1 VNRNGTVLHLQKV
14 AGISGSEAH
23 LLALLPRL
31 RDRGWDIRFL
41 MLHEHEPGARDF
53 ARELTAR
60 GIPLDAI
67 SLAADVDPVAF
78 VRLVAYLMRA
88 RPTILH
94 THLVHA
100 DVYGQ
105 LAGVVSGVPIRF
117 STKHGFNEFRENP
130 GFALGDRA
138 IASLAHAHI
147 AISRGLARYLEDV
160 EGFDGAS
167 FEIVHYGIE
176 PDGEPAAYA
185 GREPRLLC
193 VGRLIPI
200 KGHIVLLRA
209 FAEARR
215 SVPDLRLDL
224 AGRGPLEPALRALA
238 KELEVDDA
246 VRFLGYVSPVQRA
259 IEQSAVVVVPSMGEG
274 FGMVALE
281 AMERARPVIAAEI
294 GGLGELVEDG
304 VTGFLV
310 PPAEAEPL
318 AAAIVALAADRP
330 LAAQMGEAGRRRAL
344 GRFLQ
349 ERCTDRTELLYR
361 ELLASRV
368 GGNGGLARLSSHI

>member
-1 VNRNGTVLHLQKV
+1 MGGRHHGGGIVNGSGTVLHLQKV

-23 LLALLPRL
+23 LLSLLPRL
-31 RDRGWDIRFL
+31 KERGWDIRFL
-41 MLHEHEPGARDF
+41 MLHEHEPGAWDF
-53 ARELTAR
+53 ARELRAR

-67 SLAADVDPVAF
+67 PLAADVDPVAF
-78 VRLVAYLMRA
+78 VRIAGYLA
-88 RPTILH
+88 RRRPKILH

-105 LAGVVSGVPIRF
+105 VTGALTGVPIRV
-117 STKHGFNEFRENP
+117 STKHGFNEFRENR

-138 IASLAHAHI
+138 IGSLAHMHI

-160 EGFDGAS
+160 EGFDGSS

-176 PDGEPAAYA
+176 PDGAARPYSED
-185 GREPRLLC
+185 EPRLLC

-215 SVPDLRLDL
+215 QVPSLRLDI

-246 VRFLGYVSPVQRA
+246 VRFLGYVAPIQRA
-259 IEQSAVVVVPSMGEG
+259 VEEAAIVVVPSMGEG

-304 VTGFLV
+304 VTGLLV
-310 PPAEAEPL
+310 APGEAEPL
-318 AAAIVALAADRP
+318 ADAIVRLAGNLP
-330 LAAQMGEAGRRRAL
+330 LAAEMGEAGRRRAL
-344 GRFLQ
+344 DQFLQ
-349 ERCTDRTELLYR
+349 ERCTDRTELLY
-361 ELLASRV
+361 EA
-368 GGNGGLARLSSHI
+368 ALS

>member
-23 LLALLPRL
+23 LLSLLPRL
-31 RDRGWDIRFL
+31 RDRGWDVRFL
-41 MLHEHEPGARDF
+41 MLHEHEPGAWDF

-67 SLAADVDPVAF
+67 PLAADVDPFAF
-78 VRLVAYLMRA
+78 VRLAAYLARN
-88 RPTILH
+88 RPTVLH

-105 LAGVVSGVPIRF
+105 LAGVVAGVPVRF

-176 PDGEPAAYA
+176 PDGAPMPYA
-185 GREPRLLC
+185 GAEPRMLC

-215 SVPDLRLDL
+215 VVPELRLDI
-224 AGRGPLEPALRALA
+224 AGRGPLEPALRALV
-238 KELEVDDA
+238 KELRVDDA
-246 VRFLGYVSPVQRA
+246 VRFLGYVAPVQRA
-259 IEQSAVVVVPSMGEG
+259 IEVSAFVAVPSMGEG

-310 PPAEAEPL
+310 PPGEAEPL
-318 AAAIVALAADRP
+318 AAAMVRLARNPALRA
-330 LAAQMGEAGRRRAL
+330 LMGEAGRRRAL
-344 GRFLQ
+344 DRFLQ

-361 ELLASRV
+361 ELLATRMR
-368 GGNGGLARLSSHI
+368 GNGGA

>member
-1 VNRNGTVLHLQKV
+1 MNGDGTVLHLQKV

-23 LLALLPRL
+23 LLSLLPRL
-31 RDRGWDIRFL
+31 RERGWNVRFL
-41 MLHEHEPGARDF
+41 MLHEHEPGAWEF
-53 ARELTAR
+53 ARELTSR
-60 GIPLDAI
+60 GIPLDSI
-67 SLAADVDPVAF
+67 SLAADVDPFAF
-78 VRLVAYLMRA
+78 LRLAGYLA
-88 RPTILH
+88 RRRPQILH

-105 LAGVVSGVPIRF
+105 LAGALTGVPVRV

-138 IASLAHAHI
+138 IATFAHTHI
-147 AISRGLARYLEDV
+147 AISRGLARYLEEV

-176 PDGEPAAYA
+176 PDGEPRPYA
-185 GREPRLLC
+185 GDVPVLLC

-209 FAEARR
+209 FAEARKR
-215 SVPDLRLDL
+215 VPSLELRL
-224 AGRGPLEPALRALA
+224 AGRGPLEPALHALV
-238 KELEVDDA
+238 KELEIEDS
-246 VRFLGYVSPVQRA
+246 VRFLGYVAPVQRA
-259 IEQSAVVVVPSMGEG
+259 LEEAAIVVVPSMGEG

-294 GGLGELVEDG
+294 GGLGELVQEG

-310 PPAEAEPL
+310 PPGEAEPL
-318 AAAIVALAADRP
+318 ERAIVTLAGDLPR
-330 LAAQMGEAGRRRAL
+330 AAEMGAAGRRRAL
-344 GRFLQ
+344 EHFLQ
-349 ERCTDRTELLYR
+349 ERCTDRTELLY
-361 ELLASRV
+361 EGALA
-368 GGNGGLARLSSHI
+368 ART